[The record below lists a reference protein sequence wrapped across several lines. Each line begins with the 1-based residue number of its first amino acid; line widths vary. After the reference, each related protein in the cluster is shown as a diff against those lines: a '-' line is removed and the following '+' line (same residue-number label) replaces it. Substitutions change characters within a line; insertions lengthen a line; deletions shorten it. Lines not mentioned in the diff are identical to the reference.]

1 MVADIG
7 FDPGYCGLQT
17 YEATDLLLRRRKIC
31 KDVHVV
37 IWQVGC
43 VGEIGYRRQGYNNDH
58 FSVLVEHLQGIYGV
72 DYIITHY
79 IGAQY
84 AFIKPVVEKF
94 KLSEL
99 LLPGNQKKIS
109 GISTFYIPPAE
120 TFDMDFQL
128 FDRIGRNNS
137 KKIDNLPTFDPMAYS
152 KPVNDIIASMRTFSI
167 PKAYKI
173 VHVGPFSDLLLR
185 FAFDHKAMQQY
196 EVDPELFHTK
206 YPISSIEQA
215 AISNQN
221 PVCTSVLLKTSATD
235 PSRQVAMRM
244 LNDHDF
250 AAKCQE
256 FVTKLTDEWLAQQGY
271 NGANIESVS
280 ALIPSDPTNQ
290 QQVAQ
295 CIITLFPPYVVVICL
310 ACPFEQ

>member
-17 YEATDLLLRRRKIC
+17 FEATDLLLRHRKIC

-120 TFDMDFQL
+120 TFDVDLQL

-206 YPISSIEQA
+206 YPISNIEKV

-221 PVCTSVLLKTSATD
+221 SYCTTVSLKTSITD
-235 PSRQVAMRM
+235 PSWQAAVQI
-244 LNDHDF
+244 LNDPDF
-250 AAKCQE
+250 AAKYQE
-256 FVTKLTDEWLAQQGY
+256 SVTRLAGEWLAQQGY
-271 NGANIESVS
+271 NGANMESIS
-280 ALIPSDPTNQ
+280 ALISPKPTGKQ
-290 QQVAQ
+290 EVAQ
-295 CIITLFPPYVVVICL
+295 CIVIAYTTLIAICL
-310 ACPFEQ
+310 I